1 MDTTQK
7 KIILFGCSFSYDLK
21 ESGFDLVEHNYNIID
36 KFTYGGNSNQRIVED
51 VYNYINSDEYTDTDI
66 LNIQWSYN
74 NRLWVPS
81 NLIDSHF
88 SFHGLQDGLIFNSN
102 EGYAKYLRK
111 FYQLFIGL
119 FYDNELFFKEQLKQI
134 DLLRTYMDSK
144 NIKYFQYLHSVNSH
158 FHETSINDGKKVGYS
173 DLDIRRRNSK
183 PLNDVKDEYYG
194 WKNIAPMI
202 KNGNKVKLEDY
213 NLQSIEGSRCLAEWV
228 TKNRYETSY
237 PTNIHLSEEG
247 QTALATFLL
256 KKYNLINH

>member
-7 KIILFGCSFSYDLK
+7 KIILFGCSFSHDLIH
-21 ESGFDLVEHNYNIID
+21 EGFDRVEHNYDVID

-81 NLIDSHF
+81 NLINSHL
-88 SFHGLQDGLIFNSN
+88 SFHGLQNSAIVDKN
-102 EGYAKYLRK
+102 RGYTKYLSK
-111 FYQLFIGL
+111 FYELFIGL

-144 NIKYFQYLHSVNSH
+144 NVKYFQYLHSVNSH
-158 FHETSINDGKKVGYS
+158 FHETSFNDGKKKGYS
-173 DLDIRRRNSK
+173 DLDIRKRNSK
-183 PLNDVKDEYYG
+183 PLDDVKDEYHG

-202 KNGNKVKLEDY
+202 KSGNKVKLENY
-213 NLQSIEGSRCLAEWV
+213 NLQPIEESRCLAEWV
-228 TKNRYETSY
+228 TKNRYEFSY
-237 PTNIHLSEEG
+237 PTNIHLSKEG

-256 KKYNLINH
+256 KKYNLINQ